1 MFIAALVFTGLA
13 RAADP
18 AEDPATARQASS
30 ISEELARLKR
40 QIASQDAQIQELR
53 AILHGRQPESE
64 DRKERVLTEPPAA
77 PPVILKTAALSSNI
91 ISQGTVQTR
100 QPVDTTPMHW
110 SLGRAAITPI
120 GFMDF
125 TTVYR
130 DKNGGSGIG
139 TNFGSIPFSNTVAGQ
154 IGEYRFSAQNSRIG
168 VRVDTRVGDE
178 QVLGYLETDF
188 LGVSP
193 PNAAVSSNSNGLRI
207 RLYWVDV
214 KKDKFEVLGGQSW
227 SLLTPNR
234 EGLSPLPSNLF
245 NTQVIDV
252 NYHVGLTW
260 SRNPQVRIVY
270 HRSPRIAMGI
280 SLESSEQYGGGSAGG
295 GVITLPS
302 ALASAY
308 AGQLDTGGSNFSVP
322 NARPDVIA
330 KIAFDPR
337 AGGRSVHIELAGL
350 LTSFKFRNPLTN
362 ASLAA
367 TGGGAAVNC
376 NVEAARN
383 LRLISNN
390 YVSDGGARWLFGQGP
405 DLIIRGDGSPS
416 LIHASSTLDGL
427 EYQATPH
434 LLMYA
439 YYGRAFFQRNAA
451 VDPATGRLVGYGY
464 LGSPSGH
471 NRQIEEMTGGLTRT
485 FWKNPK
491 YGALQS
497 MLQYSYLSR
506 APWTVAEGQP
516 SSTHINMAFVTFRYT
531 LAGAP
536 PAVD

>member
-1 MFIAALVFTGLA
+1 M
-13 RAADP
+13 
-18 AEDPATARQASS
+18 
-30 ISEELARLKR
+30 
-40 QIASQDAQIQELR
+40 
-53 AILHGRQPESE
+53 
-64 DRKERVLTEPPAA
+64 
-77 PPVILKTAALSSNI
+77 
-91 ISQGTVQTR
+91 
-100 QPVDTTPMHW
+100 
-110 SLGRAAITPI
+110 
-120 GFMDF
+120 
-125 TTVYR
+125 
-130 DKNGGSGIG
+130 
-139 TNFGSIPFSNTVAGQ
+139 
-154 IGEYRFSAQNSRIG
+154 
-168 VRVDTRVGDE
+168 
-178 QVLGYLETDF
+178 
-188 LGVSP
+188 
-193 PNAAVSSNSNGLRI
+193 
-207 RLYWVDV
+207 
-214 KKDKFEVLGGQSW
+214 
-227 SLLTPNR
+227 
-234 EGLSPLPSNLF
+234 
-245 NTQVIDV
+245 
-252 NYHVGLTW
+252 
-260 SRNPQVRIVY
+260 
-270 HRSPRIAMGI
+270 
-280 SLESSEQYGGGSAGG
+280 
-295 GVITLPS
+295 ITLPS